1 MKGELT
7 TDGPADVFGETW
19 EVNVK
24 FVAPLGEI
32 PKEFQPAAPKQA
44 EQETTDEQVTT
55 GATTEPSE
63 KQAQNKLNVKYLAL
77 AKDAFEFEYKAAR

>member
-7 TDGPADVFGETW
+7 TDGPAESFGETW

-32 PKEFQPAAPKQA
+32 PKEFQPAESKR
-44 EQETTDEQVTT
+44 
-55 GATTEPSE
+55 
-63 KQAQNKLNVKYLAL
+63 
-77 AKDAFEFEYKAAR
+77 ARTRRNRQTCNNQSQRLS